1 MREPNSEA
9 VPPGIDNNAIRTA
22 FDTAA
27 VIIIVLSPDHKILE
41 FNQEAE
47 QLYGQKREQD
57 LGKNYIEL
65 FLPREVWGQVA
76 ADIDKVLAGKST
88 RGFENTV
95 KTDDHGERLLS
106 WSVSRLLD
114 DFGRPT
120 GVVAIGHDIT
130 EIKEAEA
137 ALHESHRL
145 LQAIT
150 EGTSDV
156 IYVKDAELRYLLVNT
171 VTAQALGLKPEDII
185 GRHDWEILPEDLAPI
200 ITETDKR
207 IMNSGQLNILE
218 EEVAGRIWSVKKWP
232 LRDDDGKIIGIVGIS
247 RDITDSKRR
256 QGFSDAL
263 NRISASISSTL
274 DFDEIIQRAIRE
286 AAQSMGCESGALI
299 LYEDDYW
306 VFEHLYKLDKASIG
320 DRFSDEQVK
329 HLTLVAKTQEMLAVA
344 DCRIDNRVDQELM
357 RELGIG
363 SFLAIPLIIRGSVIG
378 VLAFHYRS
386 ATSDFDDAQ
395 IDFAAQVGSSVS
407 LAVENAR
414 LYSEQRSI
422 ADTLQETLLTTPEEI
437 RGLDFGHLYRAAT
450 EIAKVGGDFFD
461 LFELKEDMVGI
472 LIGDV
477 SGKGL
482 EAAKVT
488 SMIKNTIHA
497 HAHEENSPAQILE
510 KTNRSACRTIPPGS
524 FATVFFGIL
533 ETTTGMLTYCN
544 AGHPPAIVRRNAG
557 ADRYS
562 FLTTSNGPIG
572 ALEGFAYNDGQIRLE
587 KGDLLFIYTDG
598 LIEAR
603 NGDLFYG
610 EKRLREA
617 IEESVSIPTSELP
630 RAIFD
635 RVLSFTDGR
644 LVDDVAILSVSLDG
658 RRKP

>member
-1 MREPNSEA
+1 MSEPDSEG
-9 VPPGIDNNAIRTA
+9 VPSGIDINAIRAA

-27 VIIIVLSPDHKILE
+27 LTIIVLSSDHKILE

-47 QLYGQKREQD
+47 RLYGQKREQV
-57 LGKNYIEL
+57 LGKNYLEL
-65 FLPREVWGQVA
+65 FLAHEVRGQVA

-88 RGFENTV
+88 RGFENRV
-95 KTDDHGERLLS
+95 KTRNNGERLLS

-120 GVVAIGHDIT
+120 SVVAIGHDIT
-130 EIKEAEA
+130 ERQEAEA
-137 ALHESHRL
+137 ALRESHRL
-145 LQAIT
+145 LHAIT

-156 IYVKDAELRYLLVNT
+156 IYVKDTEHRYLLANT
-171 VTAQALGLKPEDII
+171 VTTQALGLKPEDII
-185 GRHDWEILPEDLAPI
+185 GRNEWEILPEDLASTI
-200 ITETDKR
+200 AETDKR
-207 IMNSGQLNILE
+207 IMNSGQLNVLE

-232 LRDDDGKIIGIVGIS
+232 LRDDEGKIIGIVGIS
-247 RDITDSKRR
+247 RDITDNKRR
-256 QGFSDAL
+256 QAFSNGL

-286 AAQSMGCESGALI
+286 AAQSIGCESGALI
-299 LYEDDYW
+299 LYEDNSWLIEY
-306 VFEHLYKLDKASIG
+306 LYKLDEAKIGTRLSNEKA
-320 DRFSDEQVK
+320 K
-329 HLTLVAKTQEMLAVA
+329 HLALVAKTKKMLAVA
-344 DCRIDNRVDQELM
+344 DCRIDKRVDQGLM
-357 RELGIG
+357 KELGIG

-378 VLAFHYRS
+378 VLAFHYLS
-386 ATSDFDDAQ
+386 ATGGFDDAQ
-395 IDFAAQVGSSVS
+395 IDFAGQVGSSVS

-422 ADTLQETLLTTPEEI
+422 ADTLQETLLTAPEEI

-461 LFELKEDMVGI
+461 LFELKENKIGI
-472 LIGDV
+472 LVGDV

-497 HAHEENSPAQILE
+497 HAHEEDSPAQILE

-524 FATVFFGIL
+524 FATVFLGIL
-533 ETTTGMLTYCN
+533 EMTTGMLTYCN
-544 AGHPPAIVRRNAG
+544 AGHPPAIVRRKADV
-557 ADRYS
+557 DRYS
-562 FLTTSNGPIG
+562 FLTTGNGPIG
-572 ALEGFAYNDGQIRLE
+572 ALEGFVYTDGQIRLE
-587 KGDLLFIYTDG
+587 AGDLLFTYTDG

-603 NGDLFYG
+603 NGARFYG
-610 EKRLREA
+610 EKRLQQA

-635 RVLSFTDGR
+635 RVLLFTDGR